1 MKVIDLFRRSL
12 ALLNEDESRSRV
24 FKRNCIPLVNQLLA
38 QCLSTE
44 NTIRE
49 AGGRPVL
56 KRAETVEGF
65 DDTIPYD
72 ENFVSGCM
80 PYGLAALLCADDDRS
95 MANAMSGQFEELKK
109 TYQYANYEA
118 IRNYY
123 R

>member
-56 KRAETVEGF
+56 KKAETVEGF

-95 MANAMSGQFEELKK
+95 MANAMSAQFEELKK
-109 TYQYANYEA
+109 TYQYVNYEA
-118 IRNYY
+118 IHNYY

>member
-44 NTIRE
+44 NTLRE

-56 KRAETVEGF
+56 KKAETVEGF

-109 TYQYANYEA
+109 TYQYVNYEA
-118 IRNYY
+118 IHNYY

>member
-1 MKVIDLFRRSL
+1 MKVSELFRRSL
-12 ALLNEDESRSRV
+12 ALLNEDESRARV

-44 NTIRE
+44 NAIRE
-49 AGGRPVL
+49 ADGRPAL
-56 KRAETVEGF
+56 KTAETVDGF
-65 DDTIPYD
+65 DDTVPYD

-80 PYGLAALLCADDDRS
+80 PYGLAALLCADEDRS
-95 MANAMSGQFEELKK
+95 MANAMSAQFEDLKK
-109 TYQYANYEA
+109 TYQHVNYEA